1 VRRWND
7 LDEVPAGIE
16 RSVVSIGNFDGVHRG
31 HRAVLGEAVT
41 RARAASAVAVAV
53 TFDPHPL
60 RVLRPDR
67 APEPL
72 TGLEYRLALLA
83 ATGLDAVLV
92 LPFTRELAG
101 WAPERFVREVLV
113 DRLGALA
120 VVVGR
125 DMRFGHRNS
134 GDVTT
139 LRALGEEHGFEVV
152 VVPDTGLAEPA
163 RPAEARE
170 GADTAAPAGATEG
183 AQRWSSTWVRDLV
196 AEGEVETAAEMLG
209 RPHRVTGPVVHGD
222 HRGRTLGY
230 PTANLSPDS
239 VGLLPADGVYAG
251 WLVRHGP
258 EAREAGRAGAG
269 RSAVEHLPATAAV
282 AERLPAAVSV
292 GTNPTFAGTGRRLEA
307 YVLDRDDLDLYG
319 EVVTV
324 EFVRRLRPTVRFDG
338 VEQLLDQM
346 ARDVADCRSV
356 LGTGSDALRPAT
368 TSLCP
373 TATGGHLG
381 SPG

>member
-1 VRRWND
+1 MRRWND

-139 LRALGEEHGFEVV
+139 LRALEEGITDFGGCVMVISHDRWFLDRIATHILAFEG
-152 VVPDTGLAEPA
+152 D
-163 RPAEARE
+163 
-170 GADTAAPAGATEG
+170 
-183 AQRWSSTWVRDLV
+183 S
-196 AEGEVETAAEMLG
+196 
-209 RPHRVTGPVVHGD
+209 RVTWFEGNYQDYHEN
-222 HRGRTLGY
+222 R
-230 PTANLSPDS
+230 
-239 VGLLPADGVYAG
+239 
-251 WLVRHGP
+251 
-258 EAREAGRAGAG
+258 
-269 RSAVEHLPATAAV
+269 
-282 AERLPAAVSV
+282 
-292 GTNPTFAGTGRRLEA
+292 RRLLGDA
-307 YVLDRDDLDLYG
+307 AD
-319 EVVTV
+319 
-324 EFVRRLRPTVRFDG
+324 RPTRIRF
-338 VEQLLDQM
+338 
-346 ARDVADCRSV
+346 
-356 LGTGSDALRPAT
+356 RPIR
-368 TSLCP
+368 
-373 TATGGHLG
+373 H
-381 SPG
+381 